1 MFDIFLRNGNI
12 SILAPSHIALE
23 AQIQTDSILLSGSIL
38 TTRFYSSVSTF
49 LSYWKKH
56 WFSLTSTWKSGE
68 DLIEIP
74 IKLRM
79 LGLGN

>member
-49 LSYWKKH
+49 LLKKTLVFLNFNLKIRWRFNRDSH
-56 WFSLTSTWKSGE
+56 K
-68 DLIEIP
+68 IAHA
-74 IKLRM
+74 
-79 LGLGN
+79 